1 MTFTVYPGQ
10 TVALVGP
17 SGSGKS
23 TIIRLLYRFYDLDS
37 GVISIDGQNIAKV
50 TQLYKLNILLLS
62 AVIDC
67 MVFHPV
73 LSAHA
78 VHSFS
83 ALKDVCTNFTTQS
96 EYKLYLKGSIYSLS
110 KWAFSCMRQSGVFKY
125 RTAYMPYM
133 SSKISLQPCTH
144 R

>member
-50 TQLYKLNILLLS
+50 IQLYKLSVLLLS

-83 ALKDVCTNFTTQS
+83 AHKDVCTNFTTQS
-96 EYKLYLKGSIYSLS
+96 EYKLHLKANIYPLS
-110 KWAFSCMRQSGVFKY
+110 K
-125 RTAYMPYM
+125 
-133 SSKISLQPCTH
+133 
-144 R
+144 